1 MSSDRRFPVVAAA
14 IGATL
19 LLANAALA
27 EAPPFSGERALALVR
42 AQCELGPR
50 HPGSPGIAALRDLI
64 EAAAR
69 QAGLPVYRLP
79 FTEPD
84 PRGGPDLESWNLVVS
99 AGPPGGERLWLGAHY
114 DTRPVSDMDADP
126 TLRPLP
132 LTGAN
137 DGGSGVA
144 VLLHLIE
151 LFGQAPPPQGVDL
164 LFFDAEDSGIPAEP
178 ATYCL
183 GSRHLARTWQD
194 FGSPLA
200 EGRPRGLIVL
210 DMVGDRDLRIPME
223 RYSLGRAPVWTR
235 SVFDR
240 ARELGLDAFVPEPGR
255 AVIDDHLPFLEAGIP
270 AVDLIDFE
278 YPAWHTAGDTPEACS
293 AASLGQVGRL
303 VTDLAY
309 RP

>member
-99 AGPPGGERLWLGAHY
+99 AGPSGGERLWLGAHY

-200 EGRPRGLIVL
+200 EGRPRGLIGL
-210 DMVGDRDLRIPME
+210 DMVGDRDRRIPME
-223 RYSLGRAPVWTR
+223 R
-235 SVFDR
+235 
-240 ARELGLDAFVPEPGR
+240 
-255 AVIDDHLPFLEAGIP
+255 
-270 AVDLIDFE
+270 
-278 YPAWHTAGDTPEACS
+278 
-293 AASLGQVGRL
+293 
-303 VTDLAY
+303 
-309 RP
+309 